1 MMEHWNIRKVDWFL
15 VVVLII
21 AAVLRCLAVV
31 AQGLPTGDEIN
42 CYINNAQQFARHGR
56 IPSLSDHPGVA
67 IIYGCLT
74 ALLDR
79 TLLTLSGV
87 VAAKV
92 VIAVSGILTAFFIYR
107 AVERFVNRRTAFL
120 ASLLWV
126 VFPGS
131 YFAIRG
137 DLALYA
143 LFLSALLFCLTR
155 FSDRFSLGLAIL
167 TGGIACC
174 FYLSRSDGLFISLLT
189 ITAGAVLEKNIRR
202 AVPVMLVSFMLF
214 IGLFLVVRHGVMGR
228 WGALTS
234 TRAFDAFYQAEGL
247 HDGKGG
253 SWQDYTARGL
263 ERYGPPKKYSNSMA
277 RLLFSNRQAV
287 VERVRANWPILC
299 TYTKWSINGS
309 PVIAGLII
317 LGVFLWKPGL
327 RAFLLFAFPCIAT
340 SMIYMVY
347 YFQETYFVLLSFGL
361 TLAMALGLVSLIEFA
376 GNRMNRKELASVVLC
391 LAAAFLVMWTGWCTA
406 RMVNAKFRQRDTPR
420 YWNALVFLREK
431 CAVPRTNFFAS
442 DYQGSRAM
450 YIYVDGGDPGV
461 AKEDVL
467 DKTGEDL
474 VGFLNHHCVKF
485 VLAQKENP
493 QLWDGIPSDL
503 RMVAFQ
509 NKAGDVRVL
518 ELKDN

>member
-1 MMEHWNIRKVDWFL
+1 MIEQWNIRKVDWLL
-15 VVVLII
+15 VVVLIT
-21 AAVLRCLAVV
+21 AVVVRCFAVV

-42 CYINNAQQFARHGR
+42 CYINNAQQFAHHGR

-67 IIYGCLT
+67 IIYGCFT
-74 ALLDR
+74 ALLD
-79 TLLTLSGV
+79 LSMLTLSGV

-92 VIAVSGILTAFFIYR
+92 VIAVSGILTAFFIYK

-155 FSDRFSLGLAIL
+155 FSDCFSLGLAIAA
-167 TGGIACC
+167 GAISCC

-202 AVPVMLVSFMLF
+202 AVPVMLVSFMVF

-228 WGALTS
+228 WGSLTS

-277 RLLFSNRQAV
+277 RLILSNKQAV
-287 VERVRANWPILC
+287 AGRVRANWPILR
-299 TYTKWSINGS
+299 TYVKWSINGY
-309 PVIAGLII
+309 PVIVGLII
-317 LGVFLWKPGL
+317 LCVFLWKPGL
-327 RAFLLFAFPCIAT
+327 RAFALFALPCIAT

-347 YFQETYFVLLSFGL
+347 YFQDTYFVMLSFGL
-361 TLAMALGLVSLIEFA
+361 TLAMALGLVSLAEFA
-376 GNRMNRKELASVVLC
+376 GTRLNRKELASVTLH
-391 LAAAFLVMWTGWCTA
+391 LAIAFLVIWTGWGTA
-406 RMVNAKFRQRDTPR
+406 RMITAKFKERDTRR

-431 CAVPRTNFFAS
+431 CAAPRTNFFAF

-461 AKEDVL
+461 TQEDVSE
-467 DKTGEDL
+467 KTGEDL
-474 VGFLNHHCVKF
+474 AGFLNHHCVKF

-493 QLWDGIPSDL
+493 GLWDGIPSDL
-503 RMVAFQ
+503 CTVAFQ

-518 ELKDN
+518 QLKDN